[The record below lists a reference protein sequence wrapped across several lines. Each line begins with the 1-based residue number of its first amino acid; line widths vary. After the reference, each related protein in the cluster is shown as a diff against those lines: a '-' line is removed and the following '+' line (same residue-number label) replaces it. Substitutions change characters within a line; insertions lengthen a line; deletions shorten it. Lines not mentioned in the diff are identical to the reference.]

1 MKKLQILGVVFLL
14 LLMVGCASQVRTVTR
29 TSSEEVTDLSGNWND
44 TDARLVAEQMIKD
57 LISRPWMTDFIL
69 ENDQKPVVI
78 VGNVRNKSSEHIDAD
93 IFVKDIERELINSG
107 KVKFVATS
115 KERKEILDE
124 RYHQQSYASEETAKS
139 IAQETGADF
148 IMIGTIK
155 STLDAISGKA
165 AKFYQIDMELVNIE
179 TNEKVWIGQK
189 EIKKLI
195 SQSKAKW

>member
-1 MKKLQILGVVFLL
+1 MKKLQILGIVFLL
-14 LLMVGCASQVRTVTR
+14 LLMLGCASQTRTITR
-29 TSSEEVTDLSGNWND
+29 TSSQEVTDYSGNWND

-57 LISRPWMTDFIL
+57 MISRSWITDYIL
-69 ENDQKPVVI
+69 ENDHKPVVI
-78 VGNVRNKSSEHIDAD
+78 VGNVRNKSSEHIDSE

-115 KERKEILDE
+115 NERKEILAE

-148 IMIGTIK
+148 VLIGSIK
-155 STLDAISGKA
+155 STMDAISGKA
-165 AKFYQIDMELVNIE
+165 AKFYQIDMELINIE
-179 TNEKVWIGQK
+179 SNEKVWIGQK

-195 SQSKAKW
+195 SQSKTKW